1 VRRNDTALLGV
12 LACVLVVGAVLLAP
26 SGGGEGPNFQV
37 AGRGQFGL
45 SGLAAGLQSAGVPV
59 RQRDLP
65 TLANGLT
72 VVVEPQYVSHADAA
86 SWMRSLRG
94 GATMVYATAEPD
106 VFTRSLGVGWTEGG
120 SVIRTRSG
128 QRAFPQ
134 AAVPAGAFA
143 AFRPPSTARSLY
155 DVPGGASAGA
165 VIPVGRGTVWL
176 FSDPRWLT
184 NDHVAGT
191 GLPVVLPIAA
201 AAGGAVSFDVYH
213 QTAAGHMNVLDYM
226 PQWASLL
233 ALEAVLAGLL
243 WAIAMSRR
251 AGPVRIPPSAE
262 PAYLGELA
270 PSLAE
275 LYAKAGDVRAVTE
288 PLANSVA
295 REPGA
300 GRARVAEALARLRA
314 AADVR
319 TAVQA
324 WGDVLTARRRG

>member
-1 VRRNDTALLGV
+1 MRRTDTALLSG

-26 SGGGEGPNFQV
+26 SDSGEGPNFQV
-37 AGRGQFGL
+37 SGRGQYGL
-45 SGLAAGLQSAGVPV
+45 SGLAAGLQSAGVAV

-72 VVVEPQYVSHADAA
+72 VVVEPEFVSHADAA

-94 GATMVYATAEPD
+94 GATMVYATAQPD
-106 VFTRSLGVGWTEGG
+106 VFTRSLGVSWQVGG
-120 SVIRTRSG
+120 PSSPAPRG
-128 QRAFPQ
+128 QAAFPQ
-134 AAVPAGAFA
+134 ALTPGSAFA
-143 AFRPPSTARSLY
+143 AFRPPPQARSLY
-155 DVPGGASAGA
+155 NVPGGSAGA

-176 FSDPRWLT
+176 FSDPGWLT
-184 NDHVAGT
+184 NDRVVST
-191 GLPVVLPIAA
+191 GLPIVLPIAKA
-201 AAGGAVSFDVYH
+201 TGGAVSFDVYH
-213 QTAAGHMNVLDYM
+213 QSAAGHLNVLDYM

-233 ALEAVLAGLL
+233 ALEAALAGLL
-243 WAIAMSRR
+243 WAIAMARR
-251 AGPVRIPPSAE
+251 AGPVRVPPAVE

-275 LYAKAGDVRAVTE
+275 LYAKSGDVRAVTE

-324 WGDVLTARRRG
+324 WGDVLAARRRG

>member
-1 VRRNDTALLGV
+1 MRRNETVLLVV

-26 SGGGEGPNFQV
+26 AGGGAGPNFQV
-37 AGRGQFGL
+37 SGRGQYGL
-45 SGLAAGLQSAGVPV
+45 SGLAAGLESAGVPV

-72 VVVEPQYVSHADAA
+72 VIVEPQYVSHADAA
-86 SWMRSLRG
+86 SWIRSLRG
-94 GATMVYATAEPD
+94 GATVIYATAEPD
-106 VFTRSLGVGWTEGG
+106 VFTRSLGVSWMPGAPLSGSAGG
-120 SVIRTRSG
+120 EAV
-128 QRAFPQ
+128 FPH
-134 AAVPAGAFA
+134 AVPPFSAFA
-143 AFRPPSTARSLY
+143 AFRPPASARSLY
-155 DVPGGASAGA
+155 DVPRGSAAA

-184 NDHVAGT
+184 NDQVSAT
-191 GLPVVLPIAA
+191 GLPIVLPIAHA
-201 AAGGAVSFDVYH
+201 TGGAASFDVYH
-213 QTAAGHMNVLDYM
+213 QTAAGHLNVLDYL
-226 PQWASLL
+226 PPWASLL
-233 ALEAVLAGLL
+233 ALEVVLAGLV
-243 WAIAMSRR
+243 WAVAVSRR
-251 AGPVRIPPSAE
+251 AGPVRVPSAAE

-275 LYAKAGDVRAVTE
+275 LYSKSGDLQAVTE

-300 GRARVAEALARLRA
+300 GRTQVAEALTRLRA
-314 AADVR
+314 ATDVR